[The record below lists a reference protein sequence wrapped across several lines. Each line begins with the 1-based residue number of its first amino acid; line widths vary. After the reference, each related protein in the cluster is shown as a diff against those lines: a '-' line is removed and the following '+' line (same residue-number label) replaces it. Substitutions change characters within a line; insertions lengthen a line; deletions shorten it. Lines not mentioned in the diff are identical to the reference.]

1 MQRPDSANARA
12 QLVKII
18 GDCVYHAI
26 GLKETLEEE
35 RKALEEQDMTALSA
49 AIDDKTKC
57 VDELR
62 LGEQQRTD
70 LCAAAGF
77 SAGPEQMDQMIQWC
91 DEDSAVSN
99 CWQHLIGI
107 AVDCDRLNVSNGQ
120 IIRGR
125 QQQIESSISVLRGEP
140 QLHTYG
146 HSGKE
151 PRGHAL
157 RTIAEA

>member
-1 MQRPDSANARA
+1 MDRPDSANARA

-35 RKALEEQDMTALSA
+35 RKALEEQDMTGLSA

-62 LGEQQRTD
+62 VGEQQRKD

-91 DEDSAVSN
+91 DEDSAIAN

-125 QQQIESSISVLRGEP
+125 QQQIESSISILRGEP

-146 HSGKE
+146 HSGTE